1 MGWVRKEEKS
11 AQGSPSS
18 IIYQATIV
26 LDFIVKLPI
35 QMDLI
40 PCSQLPI
47 LTEPLLVKK
56 PSVKSSQLIPV
67 ISIPLI
73 WTFL

>member
-47 LTEPLLVKK
+47 LTEP
-56 PSVKSSQLIPV
+56 Q
-67 ISIPLI
+67 
-73 WTFL
+73 